1 MCKPVVAPDT
11 AGTQAQDRAAAM
23 TSPCSP
29 SSTITQRPARYDLYS
44 AIHRALRLLMTDTL
58 ARLGRLDVND
68 RHELTGALQQLEA
81 TLRLS
86 RNHLAHE
93 NQFVHAA
100 IEAREPGAT
109 QAIGSEHQEQ
119 LDTIA
124 ALQAEA
130 AALGQVPTTPAALR
144 LYRHLGRYVSDA
156 FEHMHAEETQLN
168 PILWAHYGDDQILAI
183 EHEATDAATPED
195 RALILRWMTL
205 AITPIERAWRYSLLQ
220 RKLGAEDYEHA
231 LAIAQEVLDA
241 RSWNKLR
248 WALGMTAAA

>member
-1 MCKPVVAPDT
+1 
-11 AGTQAQDRAAAM
+11 M
-23 TSPCSP
+23 TSPHPSSSS

-100 IEAREPGAT
+100 IEARQPGAT

-130 AALGQVPTTPAALR
+130 AALGHAPTTPAALR
-144 LYRHLGRYVSDA
+144 LYRHLSRYVSDA

-168 PILWAHYGDDQILAI
+168 PILWAHYADDQILAI
-183 EHEATDAATPED
+183 EHEATDAATPEE

-205 AITPIERAWRYSLLQ
+205 AVTPIERAWRYALLQ